1 MELLQ
6 GLRPRHH
13 HHPHPHPHLHGVVVE
28 SGGGGHGRRLIH
40 PGAAAAP
47 PAPPPRG
54 FQEDLSPID
63 SDMGGGHED
72 GDQDYCKADQGGVS
86 ARRRREKAARKYVRS
101 AAPKLRW
108 TPDMHHNFI
117 TAVER
122 LGGHKSKPAAPAY
135 PLSFHFRFFFC
146 NSPTNSQIKILPSA
160 ACLPAQQFSL

>member
-13 HHPHPHPHLHGVVVE
+13 HPHPHLHGVVVE
-28 SGGGGHGRRLIH
+28 SGGGGHGRRIH
-40 PGAAAAP
+40 PGAAP
-47 PAPPPRG
+47 PAPRC

-63 SDMGGGHED
+63 SDMGGGHDEM
-72 GDQDYCKADQGGVS
+72 DQDYCKVDQGGGP

-117 TAVER
+117 SAVER
-122 LGGHKSKPAAPAY
+122 LGGHKSKQR
-135 PLSFHFRFFFC
+135 LSNFI
-146 NSPTNSQIKILPSA
+146 SDSAILQPIPKQILLLVCITI
-160 ACLPAQQFSL
+160 F